1 MHATEETFLIFF
13 FVVLEKS
20 STFANSFKGRE
31 QCRKTDSVAQQVEH
45 NTFNVGVLGSS
56 PSWVTKQQEPDAR
69 FRFFCMKKHRII
81 LVACLLASCIGA
93 PHAVAQDNQEQTA
106 AYYYDHGEYEQAA
119 QLYESLYKRTSQ
131 KYYYQRLLST
141 YMELGE
147 YRDALKLVER
157 RQKNNPKD
165 LYLYVDEGSVYLK
178 QKEEKKALK
187 CFDKAIEKLTSN
199 LQPIQDLAMAFVNAG
214 RPDYAARTYLKARE
228 KTGNRML
235 YFNEL
240 VGVYQAMG
248 DYSAMTAEY
257 FDLLDHQPGMI
268 SSVQVSMQRT
278 LREAP
283 DGKLAAGVKR
293 ELVNRVR
300 EHPDN
305 RTYLEMMIWFALQQ
319 KDFAFALEQAE
330 AVDARFPEKGGQQVL
345 RVAKIAQSNGALDVA
360 ADGYR
365 HIQILGKESP
375 NYFEA
380 RVGELEVEFAKINHN
395 YRIDEKQLAALRQ
408 KYTTAFEELGKNENT
423 VTLMR
428 NYATLTGYHGGDA
441 QAAADIL
448 DDILEM
454 PRLKKQVRDEV
465 KLELGDL
472 LLFAGE
478 VWDASLLYMQVEK
491 ANPNDVLGAM
501 AKYKNAKLS
510 YYNHDFKW
518 ANSQLRVLRAST
530 SKLVANDAMELS
542 LLISDNMEDDS
553 TYTTLETFADADLML
568 YRGMLE
574 SAWEGYTNIET
585 HNLSHPLL
593 DEVLM
598 RKAQIRMKQARYT
611 EADSLL
617 QKVVDFYPY
626 DITADDALMMM
637 AELNEDKLGNKA
649 KAMECYEKLLLDY
662 PNSLYADNAR
672 KRYNALKTR

>member
-1 MHATEETFLIFF
+1 
-13 FVVLEKS
+13 
-20 STFANSFKGRE
+20 
-31 QCRKTDSVAQQVEH
+31 
-45 NTFNVGVLGSS
+45 
-56 PSWVTKQQEPDAR
+56 
-69 FRFFCMKKHRII
+69 MKKHRII
-81 LVACLLASCIGA
+81 LVACLLASYIGA

-199 LQPIQDLAMAFVNAG
+199 LQPVQDLAMAFVNAG

-228 KTGNRML
+228 KTGNRLL

-568 YRGMLE
+568 YRGMLD